1 MSKTGGDQ
9 SSFSLVNI
17 VRENI
22 TLGQIREINNMD
34 FNFFCFQLFT
44 ACSLFFFN
52 WQRSSTPSA
61 RVVTGDILARANMDM
76 HDRHISNSFLAGVNL
91 QSVDWLWNK
100 RVLTFI
106 IYAIIIGYCKG
117 RLQQSIYAW

>member
-1 MSKTGGDQ
+1 
-9 SSFSLVNI
+9 
-17 VRENI
+17 
-22 TLGQIREINNMD
+22 MD
-34 FNFFCFQLFT
+34 FNFTFVFNFLQP
-44 ACSLFFFN
+44 AHFFFKLAAVLD
-52 WQRSSTPSA
+52 SDCA

-76 HDRHISNSFLAGVNL
+76 HDRQISNSFLAGVNL

-117 RLQQSIYAW
+117 WLQQSIYAW